1 MDRNDEC
8 GIQGN
13 EGYSTVEASKV
24 STSGFVV
31 AFSLVRY
38 FFNPMENLKI
48 FPNIKYRRGY
58 DSCTYSPTRKFKLK
72 EGNSMETG
80 RSRLSKSIRLETLRL
95 STPPVVG
102 NPSSDPIK

>member
-31 AFSLVRY
+31 AFFLVRY

-48 FPNIKYRRGY
+48 FYIQR
-58 DSCTYSPTRKFKLK
+58 
-72 EGNSMETG
+72 EE
-80 RSRLSKSIRLETLRL
+80 
-95 STPPVVG
+95 
-102 NPSSDPIK
+102 